1 MQMKYLCYLLGA
13 LMVFP
18 VKMFNVG
25 GVNYKLDEFL
35 LVFIGVVFLCARHAK
50 PVMFGYVFIVM
61 AYVFYGA
68 ILVYMSGLVV
78 NYDVFFRILQV
89 LLVIIVMSMMSDVEK
104 TAMLDG
110 MANWGPVFALLI
122 VFYLVF
128 KLDYS
133 ASVLVGSQQHYKDFF
148 NGPYSFLSVHINTVG
163 TVLLLSIY
171 LNLLK
176 YKVTGK
182 AVYFLL
188 SIFMLLPPLMLFSKG
203 DLLAVTLALVYL
215 CFARFRVSKLFFVF
229 LALGAVIAAIGWDF
243 SRFDPTREVLYSAAL
258 KAFIQNPFGYGIG
271 TESQVIFALS
281 GIDYP
286 AHNFLLSAAIEA
298 GVLGVAFFL
307 ALVIYSYRRN
317 KSTLARAFLLAF
329 VVVGSFG
336 NVMYFYKYHFVF
348 FMMITALFDKV
359 YCQSVQLRSQRLAAI

>member
-1 MQMKYLCYLLGA
+1 MKMLEIR
-13 LMVFP
+13 
-18 VKMFNVG
+18 

-35 LVFIGVVFLCARHAK
+35 LVFIGMVYLCARHAK
-50 PVMFGYVFIVM
+50 PVMLGYIFIVLF
-61 AYVFYGA
+61 YFFYGV
-68 ILVYMSGLVV
+68 ILVYVSGLVV

-89 LLVIIVMSMMSDVEK
+89 LLVIIVMSLMSDVEK

-128 KLDYS
+128 NLDYS
-133 ASVLVGSQQHYKDFF
+133 ASILVESQQYYKDFF

-163 TVLLLSIY
+163 AVLLLSIY

-176 YKVTGK
+176 YKVTGNTM
-182 AVYFLL
+182 YLLL
-188 SIFMLLPPLMLFSKG
+188 SMFMLLPPLMLLSKG
-203 DLLAVTLALVYL
+203 DVLAVALALVYL
-215 CFARFRVSKLFFVF
+215 YFAKFRVPNLFFAF
-229 LALGAVIAAIGWDF
+229 LALAAVIAAVSGDF
-243 SRFDPTREVLYSAAL
+243 SRFDPTREILYSTAL
-258 KAFIQNPFGYGIG
+258 EAFIQNPFGYGIG

-281 GIDYP
+281 GVNYP
-286 AHNFLLSAAIEA
+286 AHNFLLSAAIET
-298 GVLGVAFFL
+298 GVVGVAFFL

-317 KSTLARAFLLAF
+317 KSLLARAFLLAF

-348 FMMITALFDKV
+348 FMIINALFDKV
-359 YCQSVQLRSQRLAAI
+359 YCRSVQLRSQR